1 MNFLKKILAES
12 GKLFEKGKPL
22 SFAYPLWE
30 ATDTILF
37 STNSQNKSGPHIRDN
52 MDIKRTM
59 FFVVIALIPCYLF
72 GAYNIGYLYSK
83 AMGISSSILS
93 DFILGM
99 TYVLP
104 ILIVTFIAG
113 AICEI
118 TFAVIRKH
126 EINEGFLVSCALIP
140 LTMPPDIPLWHL
152 FIPTCFGIIIGK
164 EIFGGVG
171 TNVFNPALTARA
183 FMYFAFPTKISG
195 DKVWAIG
202 PDGYTGATAL
212 SIPANPTIDM
222 IAELAKNEQAIN
234 ATNLFSLNSMSF
246 DFSTSNL
253 FWGLI
258 PGSIGETNKLLILLG
273 AIFLIYCGIASWRIM
288 VASVL
293 GLIFTAGLFNLLA
306 DYSTNAML
314 TITPLQHILIGSFL
328 FGTVFMASEPVTST
342 HTNKGRWI
350 YGFMIGVLTVIIR
363 SINPA
368 YPEGVMLAILI
379 MNMFA
384 PLIDYYVVK
393 ENIKMRISRNA

>member
-12 GKLFEKGKPL
+12 GKLFQEGKPL

-37 STNSQNKSGPHIRDN
+37 STDSQNKSGPHIRDN

-72 GAYNIGYLYSK
+72 GAYNIGYLNSA
-83 AMGISSSILS
+83 AMGVSSSVMN
-93 DFILGM
+93 DFIIGM

-104 ILIVTFIAG
+104 ILIITFIAG

-118 TFAVIRKH
+118 SFALIRKH

-140 LTMPPDIPLWHL
+140 LTMPPDVPLWQV
-152 FIPTCFGIIIGK
+152 FMGTSFGIIIGK

-195 DKVWAIG
+195 DKVWAVG
-202 PDGYTGATAL
+202 PDGYSGATAL
-212 SIPANPTIDM
+212 AIPANPVEYDT
-222 IAELAKNEQAIN
+222 AS
-234 ATNLFSLNSMSF
+234 NLFAASTQFDYSLMNM
-246 DFSTSNL
+246 

-273 AIFLIYCGIASWRIM
+273 AIFLIYCGITSWRIM
-288 VASVL
+288 VSCVL
-293 GLIFTAGLFNLLA
+293 GLVFTSVLFNLLSYLTV
-306 DYSTNAML
+306 DGILQSGGTPNAML

-328 FGTVFMASEPVTST
+328 FGTVFMATEPVTSS
-342 HTNKGRWI
+342 HTNTGRWI
-350 YGFMIGVLTVIIR
+350 YGFLIGVLTVIIR

-368 YPEGVMLAILI
+368 YPEGVFLAILI

-384 PLIDYYVVK
+384 PLIDYYVVQS
-393 ENIKMRISRNA
+393 NIKMRLNRNV